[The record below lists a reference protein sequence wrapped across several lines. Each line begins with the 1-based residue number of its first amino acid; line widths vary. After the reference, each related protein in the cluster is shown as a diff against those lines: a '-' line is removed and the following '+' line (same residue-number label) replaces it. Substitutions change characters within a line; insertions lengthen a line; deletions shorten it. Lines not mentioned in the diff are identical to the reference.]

1 MNEGENRVAEK
12 SSFNGNLALLRVCA
26 IVYIV
31 NVLNFVF
38 NMSFMAGHGGFFSSL
53 WSALT
58 NSSFEDLLAM
68 VGLLIV
74 SGIGSP
80 VLLGVLVFVV
90 LLALGVFAIV
100 KNNVM
105 VLKIL
110 AVLLLIWV
118 FASVFIIIPIHV
130 LMGDAVTKVD
140 VQNFINMVFNVNVV
154 VAVAAFF
161 VASKKHDES
170 GAAAAEEPFN
180 LGLFRLCAI
189 FFIVSGLNS
198 LAHFVCTQSPLFQLA
213 FFGVVNLA
221 VGVFALAKENPAV
234 LIAGSLMMFVKIL
247 LNWLNFI
254 RIYGLDPYMVGS
266 LVSHAVFN
274 TSTVIAIAVF
284 FIKPEW
290 VKSCLQKMK
299 G

>member
-1 MNEGENRVAEK
+1 MSEGEK
-12 SSFNGNLALLRVCA
+12 IQFNGNLALFRVCA

-38 NMSFMAGHGGFFSSL
+38 NMSFMAGYGGFFSSL

-58 NSSFEDLLAM
+58 NSSFEDLLAT
-68 VGLLIV
+68 VGLLV
-74 SGIGSP
+74 ASGVGLV
-80 VLLGVLVFVV
+80 VLLGVLAFAV
-90 LLALGVFAIV
+90 LLALGIFALV
-100 KNNVM
+100 KKSVKA
-105 VLKIL
+105 LKIL
-110 AVLLLIWV
+110 AVLFLIWV
-118 FASVFIIIPIHV
+118 VLCAFAMNPISGLLGNGMREV
-130 LMGDAVTKVD
+130 NFA
-140 VQNFINMVFNVNVV
+140 QSFINLIFNVNVV

-161 VASKKHDES
+161 VTSKKRDENE
-170 GAAAAEEPFN
+170 AVANENFN

-221 VGVFALAKENPAV
+221 VGVFALVKKNVPV
-234 LIAGSLMMFVKIL
+234 LVAGSLMLFVKIL

-254 RIYGLDPYMVGS
+254 RISGLDPYMAAS

-274 TSTVIAIAVF
+274 TSTVIAVAVF
-284 FIKPEW
+284 FIKSEW
-290 VKSCLQKMK
+290 VKGILQKIK

>member
-1 MNEGENRVAEK
+1 MSEGEK
-12 SSFNGNLALLRVCA
+12 IQFNGNLALLRVCA

-58 NSSFEDLLAM
+58 NSSFDDLLAT
-68 VGLLIV
+68 VGLLIA
-74 SGIGSP
+74 SGVGLL
-80 VLLGVLVFVV
+80 VLLGVLAVVALLTLGIFAFVKKS
-90 LLALGVFAIV
+90 V
-100 KNNVM
+100 KA
-105 VLKIL
+105 LKIL

-118 FASVFIIIPIHV
+118 VLCAFAMNPISGLLGNEMREVNLAQSFISLI
-130 LMGDAVTKVD
+130 
-140 VQNFINMVFNVNVV
+140 FNINVV

-161 VASKKHDES
+161 VASKKYDES
-170 GAAAAEEPFN
+170 GAAAVEEPFN

-198 LAHFVCTQSPLFQLA
+198 LAHFVCTQSPLLQFA

-254 RIYGLDPYMVGS
+254 RISGLDPYMVGS

>member
-1 MNEGENRVAEK
+1 MSEGEK
-12 SSFNGNLALLRVCA
+12 IQFNGNLALLRVCA

-58 NSSFEDLLAM
+58 NSSFEDLLAT
-68 VGLLIV
+68 VGLLIA
-74 SGIGSP
+74 SGVGLL
-80 VLLGVLVFVV
+80 VLLGVLAVV
-90 LLALGVFAIV
+90 ALLALGIFAFV
-100 KNNVM
+100 KKSVM

-110 AVLLLIWV
+110 AVLFLIWV
-118 FASVFIIIPIHV
+118 VLCAFAMNPISGLLGNEMREVNLAQSFISLI
-130 LMGDAVTKVD
+130 
-140 VQNFINMVFNVNVV
+140 FNINVV

-161 VASKKHDES
+161 VTSKKHDES

-198 LAHFVCTQSPLFQLA
+198 LAHFVCTQSPLFQFA

-221 VGVFALAKENPAV
+221 VGVFALAKENVPV
-234 LIAGSLMMFVKIL
+234 LMVGSLMIFIQIL
-247 LNWLNFI
+247 LNLFNFI
-254 RIYGLDPYMVGS
+254 RISGLDLYIAVS
-266 LVSHAVFN
+266 LVAHTLFH

-290 VKSCLQKMK
+290 VKGILQKIK

>member
-1 MNEGENRVAEK
+1 MSEGEK
-12 SSFNGNLALLRVCA
+12 IQFNGNLALLRVCA

-38 NMSFMAGHGGFFSSL
+38 NMTFMAGHGGFFSSL

-58 NSSFEDLLAM
+58 NSSFEDLLAT
-68 VGLLIV
+68 VGLLIA
-74 SGIGSP
+74 SGVGLP
-80 VLLGVLVFVV
+80 VLLGVLAFAV
-90 LLALGVFAIV
+90 LLALGIFALV
-100 KNNVM
+100 KKSVKA
-105 VLKIL
+105 LKIL
-110 AVLLLIWV
+110 AVLFLIWV
-118 FASVFIIIPIHV
+118 FASVFIIIHIHV
-130 LMGDAVTKVD
+130 LMGDAVKKVD

-213 FFGVVNLA
+213 FFGVVYLA

-234 LIAGSLMMFVKIL
+234 LIVGSLMMFVKIL

-254 RIYGLDPYMVGS
+254 RISGLDPYMAAS

>member
-1 MNEGENRVAEK
+1 MSEGEKNQ
-12 SSFNGNLALLRVCA
+12 FNGNLVLLRVCV

-58 NSSFEDLLAM
+58 NSSFEDLLAT

-74 SGIGSP
+74 SGIGLP

-105 VLKIL
+105 ILKIL

-118 FASVFIIIPIHV
+118 FASVFIIIPIDV
-130 LMGDAVTKVD
+130 LMGDAVTKTD

-198 LAHFVCTQSPLFQLA
+198 LAHFVCTQSPPFQLA

-254 RIYGLDPYMVGS
+254 RISGLDPYMVGP

>member
-1 MNEGENRVAEK
+1 MSEGEK
-12 SSFNGNLALLRVCA
+12 IQFNGNLALLRVCA

-58 NSSFEDLLAM
+58 NSSFEDLLAT
-68 VGLLIV
+68 VGLLIA
-74 SGIGSP
+74 SGVGLL
-80 VLLGVLVFVV
+80 VLLGVLAVV
-90 LLALGVFAIV
+90 ALLALGIFALV
-100 KNNVM
+100 KKSVKA
-105 VLKIL
+105 LKIL
-110 AVLLLIWV
+110 AVLFLIWV
-118 FASVFIIIPIHV
+118 VLCAFAMNPISGLLGNEMREVNLAQSFISLI
-130 LMGDAVTKVD
+130 
-140 VQNFINMVFNVNVV
+140 FNINVV

-161 VASKKHDES
+161 VVPKKRDES
-170 GAAAAEEPFN
+170 EAVANEDFN

-189 FFIVSGLNS
+189 CFAVSGLNS
-198 LAHFVCTQSPLFQLA
+198 LSHFICVQTPVFQLA

-247 LNWLNFI
+247 LNWLNSI
-254 RIYGLDPYMVGS
+254 RISGLDPYMVGS

-274 TSTVIAIAVF
+274 TSTVIAVAVF
-284 FIKPEW
+284 FIKSEW
-290 VKSCLQKMK
+290 VKGILQKIK

>member
-1 MNEGENRVAEK
+1 MSEGEK
-12 SSFNGNLALLRVCA
+12 IQFNGNLALLRVCA

-58 NSSFEDLLAM
+58 NSSFEDLLAT
-68 VGLLIV
+68 VGLLIA
-74 SGIGSP
+74 SGVGLL
-80 VLLGVLVFVV
+80 VLLGVLAVV
-90 LLALGVFAIV
+90 ALLALGIFALV
-100 KNNVM
+100 KKSVKA
-105 VLKIL
+105 LKIL
-110 AVLLLIWV
+110 AVLFLIWV
-118 FASVFIIIPIHV
+118 VLCAFAMNPISGLLGNEMREVNLAQSFISLI
-130 LMGDAVTKVD
+130 
-140 VQNFINMVFNVNVV
+140 FNVNVV

-213 FFGVVNLA
+213 FFGVVYLA
-221 VGVFALAKENPAV
+221 VGVFALVKKNVPV
-234 LIAGSLMMFVKIL
+234 LMVGSLMIFIQIL
-247 LNWLNFI
+247 FNLFNFI
-254 RIYGLDPYMVGS
+254 RISGLDPYIAASVVFHS
-266 LVSHAVFN
+266 LFH

-290 VKSCLQKMK
+290 VKGILQKIK

>member
-1 MNEGENRVAEK
+1 MNEGEKTR
-12 SSFNGNLALLRVCA
+12 FNGNLALLRVCA

-254 RIYGLDPYMVGS
+254 RVSGLDPYMVGS